1 MQLSVARPRATG
13 AGIRGANNMPTLFLI
28 WERPVNLAMHLRNVV
43 CAREFLDSSATYFA
57 VSMTEVLRVLFL
69 EIKSSFALNKE
80 VIDQMVH
87 RAISFLLR
95 IAYAI
100 TKFGAPRDDRVT
112 TNELQVGWDTPS
124 FLPPHSPTYR
134 ARPRNA
140 SARENGCHGPNRTEA
155 TSHVWNRSWRHPREF
170 QYV

>member
-1 MQLSVARPRATG
+1 MATFSSF
-13 AGIRGANNMPTLFLI
+13 P
-28 WERPVNLAMHLRNVV
+28 WCPVNLAMHLRNVV

-112 TNELQVGWDTPS
+112 TNEPQVGWDPS

-140 SARENGCHGPNRTEA
+140 SARETA
-155 TSHVWNRSWRHPREF
+155 TQPTCRAQSTTKNWERVLAASG
-170 QYV
+170 

>member
-1 MQLSVARPRATG
+1 
-13 AGIRGANNMPTLFLI
+13 
-28 WERPVNLAMHLRNVV
+28 
-43 CAREFLDSSATYFA
+43 
-57 VSMTEVLRVLFL
+57 MTEVLRVLFL

-112 TNELQVGWDTPS
+112 TNEPQVGWDTPS

-140 SARENGCHGPNRTEA
+140 IDEKRSSIRAA
-155 TSHVWNRSWRHPREF
+155 LTSHIWGRLTAAS
-170 QYV
+170 